1 MSKLYFRYA
10 AMNAGK
16 STMLLQAAHNYAE
29 RGMSV
34 KLYTAGLDDRHGV
47 GVIGSRLGI
56 QRSALTYDP
65 ATSFNEQL
73 LDADTACMFID
84 EAQFLTGPQVHQLH
98 RLAHIGKVP
107 IICYGLR
114 SDFLGLP
121 FEGAS
126 ILLTLADDIEEIKTI
141 CACGKKASMNAR
153 IDSQGKRV
161 LTGEQIL
168 IGGNV
173 SYRAMCPDCFY
184 ADAAQRQPPGEES
197 VPAPGAT
204 TQMPMDF
211 RQPPTAD

>member
-29 RGMSV
+29 RGMST
-34 KLYTAGLDDRHGV
+34 KLYTAELDTRHGI
-47 GVIGSRLGI
+47 GVIRSRLGI
-56 QRSALTYDP
+56 QRNALTYDR
-65 ATSFNEQL
+65 ATTFDEHL
-73 LDADTACMFID
+73 LDADTACMFVD
-84 EAQFLTGPQVHQLH
+84 ESQFLTGPQVHQLH

-114 SDFLGLP
+114 SDFLGMP

-141 CACGKKASMNAR
+141 CACGKKATMNAR
-153 IDSQGKRV
+153 IDNLGNRV
-161 LTGEQIL
+161 RTGEQIL

-173 SYRAMCPDCFY
+173 NYIAMCPDCFY
-184 ADAAQRQPPGEES
+184 AVTD
-197 VPAPGAT
+197 
-204 TQMPMDF
+204 D
-211 RQPPTAD
+211 

>member
-16 STMLLQAAHNYAE
+16 STMLLQAAHNYVE
-29 RGMSV
+29 RGMAI
-34 KLYTAGLDDRHGV
+34 KLYTAELDTRHG
-47 GVIGSRLGI
+47 IGIIRSRLGI

-65 ATSFNEQL
+65 STSFDEHL
-73 LDADTACMFID
+73 LDFDTACMFVD
-84 EAQFLTGPQVHQLH
+84 EAQFLTRPQVHQLH

-114 SDFLGLP
+114 SDFLGMP

-153 IDSQGKRV
+153 IDGKGRRV
-161 LTGEQIL
+161 RTGEQIF
-168 IGGNV
+168 IGGEA
-173 SYRAMCPDCFY
+173 SYIAMCPDCFY
-184 ADAAQRQPPGEES
+184 ADSRDQAE
-197 VPAPGAT
+197 
-204 TQMPMDF
+204 
-211 RQPPTAD
+211 

>member
-29 RGMSV
+29 RGMSI
-34 KLYTAGLDDRHGV
+34 KLYTAELDTRHGV
-47 GVIGSRLGI
+47 GVIRSRLGI
-56 QRSALTYDP
+56 ERSALTYNP
-65 ATSFNEQL
+65 STSFDKYL
-73 LDADTACMFID
+73 LDADTACLFID
-84 EAQFLTGPQVHQLH
+84 ESQFLTHRQVHQLH

-153 IDSQGKRV
+153 IDSMGNRV
-161 LTGEQIL
+161 RTGEQIF
-168 IGGNV
+168 IGGEAN
-173 SYRAMCPDCFY
+173 YLAMCPNCFY
-184 ADAAQRQPPGEES
+184 ADTERQ
-197 VPAPGAT
+197 
-204 TQMPMDF
+204 
-211 RQPPTAD
+211 